1 MSTLKKSFELLPP
14 EGNHDVGKKVF
25 WVLGEV
31 LKYKDSQGLPKKW
44 VKSYDLCRNK
54 HWKQKHTTKPLVS
67 ANLIGTH
74 RRRTVNMLT
83 NNNPTFNVARFSPDV
98 SEEQLEMVLH
108 AQENWWIEQEQQSIL
123 EDSVLNGETYGCAIE
138 KVVFNPEL
146 EYGIGEVETE
156 VLEPFHFG
164 LYPVL
169 QKDVQKCEAVL
180 HFRPMTVR
188 EARRLWPKSAD
199 KIRSDKE
206 YIAKLKDT
214 RHEIAKRGED
224 FFGTIGGVVKHF
236 INSVG
241 DTSDHE
247 DETLVVEFWVKDR
260 TEVTEMGEE
269 VDGLVEMIT
278 KPKYA
283 GYIRRVIVCNGGD
296 VVLEDRSNPSINPDL
311 PEELAQQSYLWDK
324 FPFSLT
330 TSNKDNVSPWGS
342 TDIEQLD
349 GLQAEINK
357 TLSQFT
363 LLKDRASRMKIIN
376 PKTSGVSNDQFTN
389 APGIVNPSNSMEA
402 AAIRYMAPPEIP
414 RDMLEGLRLYKDLFY
429 SVSGAF
435 ELENAQT
442 PGREVISYKAISALI
457 EHAKTTEQGKIRNYG
472 KMIRE
477 RGRMYLSLAQNWYT
491 EQRWISYQVDDK
503 RQSQGISGLD
513 LLVPAKLTVVSGS
526 TMPRSKVQEREEA
539 IALADKRHIDSEAL
553 LKVLEFSDRKEIIK
567 RQKTGPLG
575 YLAEALGAMGA
586 SDTFTQ
592 YVMELG
598 QSDPDEV
605 ERAIESGQFPPLES
619 ILGQPQPNASEQI
632 ETEKIAAEI
641 EKTRAETML
650 VQEKIR
656 SERVDQQVRSAG
668 VTLDS
673 ENLRINKFR
682 AVTESKKRPEG
693 KSAERTNQGP
703 YRERG
708 MESNNMES

>member
-1 MSTLKKSFELLPP
+1 
-14 EGNHDVGKKVF
+14 
-25 WVLGEV
+25 
-31 LKYKDSQGLPKKW
+31 
-44 VKSYDLCRNK
+44 
-54 HWKQKHTTKPLVS
+54 
-67 ANLIGTH
+67 
-74 RRRTVNMLT
+74 
-83 NNNPTFNVARFSPDV
+83 
-98 SEEQLEMVLH
+98 
-108 AQENWWIEQEQQSIL
+108 
-123 EDSVLNGETYGCAIE
+123 
-138 KVVFNPEL
+138 
-146 EYGIGEVETE
+146 
-156 VLEPFHFG
+156 
-164 LYPVL
+164 
-169 QKDVQKCEAVL
+169 
-180 HFRPMTVR
+180 
-188 EARRLWPKSAD
+188 
-199 KIRSDKE
+199 
-206 YIAKLKDT
+206 
-214 RHEIAKRGED
+214 
-224 FFGTIGGVVKHF
+224 
-236 INSVG
+236 
-241 DTSDHE
+241 
-247 DETLVVEFWVKDR
+247 
-260 TEVTEMGEE
+260 
-269 VDGLVEMIT
+269 
-278 KPKYA
+278 
-283 GYIRRVIVCNGGD
+283 
-296 VVLEDRSNPSINPDL
+296 
-311 PEELAQQSYLWDK
+311 
-324 FPFSLT
+324 
-330 TSNKDNVSPWGS
+330 
-342 TDIEQLD
+342 
-349 GLQAEINK
+349 
-357 TLSQFT
+357 
-363 LLKDRASRMKIIN
+363 
-376 PKTSGVSNDQFTN
+376 
-389 APGIVNPSNSMEA
+389 
-402 AAIRYMAPPEIP
+402 
-414 RDMLEGLRLYKDLFY
+414 MLEGLRLYKDLFY